1 MGNVNLKVG
10 ASKVQYYPKSKHPRK
25 PYKET
30 LEITIP
36 SHPQKGTLLA
46 VSSNISDIGICIYTF
61 KPLEEGQEIVFKSTL
76 PFPHGRATVRWVK
89 QCNPGIYKA
98 GVLLST

>member
-1 MGNVNLKVG
+1 MGNIEDQYVG
-10 ASKVQYYPKSKHPRK
+10 HPRK

-46 VSSNISDIGICIYTF
+46 ISANISDIGICIYTF
-61 KPLEEGQEIVFKSTL
+61 KPLEKGQDIVFKNTL
-76 PFPHGRATVRWVK
+76 PVPHRKATVKWVK
-89 QCNPGIYKA
+89 QINRSVYKA
-98 GVLLST
+98 GVLLSA